1 METKV
6 LNGEMKI
13 VEKKL
18 TIKEFVEGYVL
29 QPLEIHTLCLKYSFY
44 LQKKVIHTFGCITI
58 LYYICK

>member
-18 TIKEFVEGYVL
+18 TIKEFVEGYVNN
-29 QPLEIHTLCLKYSFY
+29 ENEEVGGVT
-44 LQKKVIHTFGCITI
+44 TMN
-58 LYYICK
+58 